1 MKFFIKVKEIY
12 TVSTVENESFKTSK
26 SFWKTLKHSL
36 TRLNTILDEIM
47 TDVVAHETLEVK
59 HQKSLIELKEC
70 WNV

>member
-1 MKFFIKVKEIY
+1 M
-12 TVSTVENESFKTSK
+12 
-26 SFWKTLKHSL
+26 